1 MAEDIF
7 SSEELKWLQTHPEME
22 EHINE
27 SLEDSL
33 NVNPLDSGEPD
44 LIPYQQVVKAAQIT
58 IEIAEKKLIAGPYDN
73 LHWLIICKHLSG
85 YASLI
90 NKDKIF
96 WNLFSFHC
104 ACFKEQDENCISRIA
119 DRSYVHCRLPARDD
133 HQQQHRERQV
143 ADGTSNNT
151 VVFKPVV
158 LYHPVPRLPGVHH
171 LEYPARCYPS

>member
-104 ACFKEQDENCISRIA
+104 ACFKEQDENWPHERIYMEAMKEIINSIEEGSFEFIEEGNEVANLNTNTIQQIKGKGVNAKFA
-119 DRSYVHCRLPARDD
+119 D
-133 HQQQHRERQV
+133 
-143 ADGTSNNT
+143 
-151 VVFKPVV
+151 
-158 LYHPVPRLPGVHH
+158 
-171 LEYPARCYPS
+171 